1 MTDTPLKKRVPQR
14 CTLKELEEAVSYFRI
29 APATI
34 ERVQRVL
41 VDGEAVSVVAR
52 GDNLTYQPLAR
63 TCNKVMDKVEELRSN
78 APVLVPPGWEEAT
91 IVAPV
96 EFIAETRK
104 RAGAPKLYVRL
115 NPLSGDEWDADLGAV
130 VNGLRA
136 ASRCSPTKAPRA
148 LRARPARAHA
158 SPATRIIGNVT

>member
-52 GDNLTYQPLAR
+52 W
-63 TCNKVMDKVEELRSN
+63 
-78 APVLVPPGWEEAT
+78 PG
-91 IVAPV
+91 
-96 EFIAETRK
+96 
-104 RAGAPKLYVRL
+104 
-115 NPLSGDEWDADLGAV
+115 
-130 VNGLRA
+130 
-136 ASRCSPTKAPRA
+136 
-148 LRARPARAHA
+148 
-158 SPATRIIGNVT
+158 PATR

>member
-1 MTDTPLKKRVPQR
+1 MMIHMGHMMRLGIVAEGVETEAEM
-14 CTLKELEEAVSYFRI
+14 KELEEAVSYFRI

-104 RAGAPKLYVRL
+104 RLERYLLDKGWKKSIA
-115 NPLSGDEWDADLGAV
+115 
-130 VNGLRA
+130 
-136 ASRCSPTKAPRA
+136 
-148 LRARPARAHA
+148 
-158 SPATRIIGNVT
+158 

>member
-1 MTDTPLKKRVPQR
+1 M
-14 CTLKELEEAVSYFRI
+14 SYFRI

-34 ERVQRVL
+34 E
-41 VDGEAVSVVAR
+41 AR
-52 GDNLTYQPLAR
+52 AARSWWTARRSRRGSWQQLTHQPLAR

-104 RAGAPKLYVRL
+104 RLERYLLDKGWKKSIA
-115 NPLSGDEWDADLGAV
+115 
-130 VNGLRA
+130 
-136 ASRCSPTKAPRA
+136 
-148 LRARPARAHA
+148 
-158 SPATRIIGNVT
+158 

>member
-104 RAGAPKLYVRL
+104 RLERYLLDKGWKKSIARCVTLPLPAG
-115 NPLSGDEWDADLGAV
+115 SGTPC
-130 VNGLRA
+130 A
-136 ASRCSPTKAPRA
+136 ARWC
-148 LRARPARAHA
+148 
-158 SPATRIIGNVT
+158 ATR

>member
-29 APATI
+29 APATVT
-34 ERVQRVL
+34 RVRRVL
-41 VDGEAVSVVAR
+41 VDGEAVSVVAQ

-104 RAGAPKLYVRL
+104 RLERYLLDKGWKKSIA
-115 NPLSGDEWDADLGAV
+115 
-130 VNGLRA
+130 
-136 ASRCSPTKAPRA
+136 
-148 LRARPARAHA
+148 
-158 SPATRIIGNVT
+158 

>member
-52 GDNLTYQPLAR
+52 GDNH
-63 TCNKVMDKVEELRSN
+63 
-78 APVLVPPGWEEAT
+78 T
-91 IVAPV
+91 I
-96 EFIAETRK
+96 
-104 RAGAPKLYVRL
+104 PK
-115 NPLSGDEWDADLGAV
+115 NP
-130 VNGLRA
+130 NTTTNTT
-136 ASRCSPTKAPRA
+136 TKKP
-148 LRARPARAHA
+148 
-158 SPATRIIGNVT
+158 

>member
-1 MTDTPLKKRVPQR
+1 MTLQWAEATARYADRIRVAEGLVHHLNELARFESARVPQR
-14 CTLKELEEAVSYFRI
+14 TLKELEEAVSYFRI

-104 RAGAPKLYVRL
+104 RLERYLLDKGWKKSIA
-115 NPLSGDEWDADLGAV
+115 
-130 VNGLRA
+130 
-136 ASRCSPTKAPRA
+136 
-148 LRARPARAHA
+148 
-158 SPATRIIGNVT
+158 

>member
-52 GDNLTYQPLAR
+52 GDNLTRA
-63 TCNKVMDKVEELRSN
+63 DKTRPVPQHGHAKRLEVGDHVEDLLHDDRRQ
-78 APVLVPPGWEEAT
+78 AHRRLVQEQA
-91 IVAPV
+91 
-96 EFIAETRK
+96 
-104 RAGAPKLYVRL
+104 
-115 NPLSGDEWDADLGAV
+115 
-130 VNGLRA
+130 
-136 ASRCSPTKAPRA
+136 
-148 LRARPARAHA
+148 
-158 SPATRIIGNVT
+158 

>member
-14 CTLKELEEAVSYFRI
+14 C
-29 APATI
+29 
-34 ERVQRVL
+34 VL

-104 RAGAPKLYVRL
+104 RLERYLLDKGWKKSIA
-115 NPLSGDEWDADLGAV
+115 
-130 VNGLRA
+130 
-136 ASRCSPTKAPRA
+136 
-148 LRARPARAHA
+148 
-158 SPATRIIGNVT
+158 